1 MTYFIIFFLI
11 LIVLHLYKKIWN
23 LLEKNNVPTGAG
35 IILVL
40 FVVFLFIFD
49 QSFYAINYQSIIL
62 FLSMLTLIYY
72 IDDLY
77 NLSIAFRITL
87 QIIMGLLIAYIL
99 FYNLSYLNFY
109 TFMLITLSLTSSS
122 ILLTNT
128 INFYDG
134 ADLNVSVFAILNL
147 TVLLV
152 VFNSSYEINN
162 IIIISLIF
170 FLVFSLF
177 NYKENN
183 LYFGDAGSFFLAG
196 LFLIFISYAFIN
208 SNLNIIYLLITLSLP
223 VLDVTYVIF
232 YRYYLGEP
240 LYTRHF
246 YQIYQIAKEKQ
257 KNHMYL
263 LIQPVNAVLV
273 SLSIYI
279 LIKLGVNMT
288 YSVIGSS
295 LLITLIYYFLLR
307 HYLLRDNIK
316 R

>member
-11 LIVLHLYKKIWN
+11 LLVLYLYKKIWN
-23 LLEKNNVPTGAG
+23 LLKKNNVPTGAG
-35 IILVL
+35 IILAF
-40 FVVFLFIFD
+40 FVIFLFIFD
-49 QSFYAINYQSIIL
+49 QSFYVIDYQFIIL
-62 FLSMLTLIYY
+62 FLSILTLIYY

-77 NLSIAFRITL
+77 NLSIAIRIFL
-87 QIIMGLLIAYIL
+87 QIITGLLIAYFL
-99 FYNLSYLNFY
+99 FYDLSYLNFY
-109 TFMLITLSLTSSS
+109 TFVLIALSLISAS

-134 ADLNVSVFAILNL
+134 ADLNISVFAILNL

-152 VFNSSYEINN
+152 VFNSSYENINL
-162 IIIISLIF
+162 IIISLIF
-170 FLVFSLF
+170 FLVFSFF

-196 LFLIFISYAFIN
+196 LFLIFISSAFID
-208 SNLNIIYLLITLSLP
+208 SNLSIIYLLITLSLP
-223 VLDVTYVIF
+223 ILDVIYVIF
-232 YRYYLGEP
+232 YRYSLGEP
-240 LYTRHF
+240 IYTRHF

-263 LIQPVNAVLV
+263 LIQPINAALIA
-273 SLSIYI
+273 LSIYI
-279 LIKLGVNMT
+279 LIKLGVNET

-295 LLITLIYYFLLR
+295 ILITLIYYFLLR